1 MGEAYCQLATIKSIR
16 INDADQE
23 SAKTIRGMEVGL
35 KFDVE
40 ARKKLR
46 LYVVK

>member
-1 MGEAYCQLATIKSIR
+1 MATIKGIQVD
-16 INDADQE
+16 DADQE
-23 SAKTIRGMEVGL
+23 SVQTSRGMELGL

>member
-1 MGEAYCQLATIKSIR
+1 MATIKSIQLD
-16 INDADQE
+16 NADQE
-23 SAKTIRGMEVGL
+23 SVQTSRGMVVGL